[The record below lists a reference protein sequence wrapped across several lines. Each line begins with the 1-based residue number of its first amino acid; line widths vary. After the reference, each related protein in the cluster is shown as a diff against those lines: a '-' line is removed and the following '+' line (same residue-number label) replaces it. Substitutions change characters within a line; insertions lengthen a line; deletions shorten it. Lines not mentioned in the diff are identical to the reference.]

1 MTAATLTTARLSLR
15 AGQAGDAEPLGRF
28 IAGPR
33 SPGIGGP
40 YPASAAAGWVADD
53 LANCENRGSG
63 LWIVTLTAT
72 GEVMGRTGV
81 LHHDGWPAPELAWHL
96 YDGVERQGFAH
107 EAARAARDCCDRV
120 PGLPPMVSLIDADNP
135 ASIRVAERLGATCE
149 APHPLPDSDGIHRWR
164 HPARG
169 QP

>member
-81 LHHDGWPAPELAWHL
+81 LHHDGWPEPDTFRLDRNLKDH
-96 YDGVERQGFAH
+96 VGFGH
-107 EAARAARDCCDRV
+107 GKGARDQLHRLAFGGKGGKAANGV
-120 PGLPPMVSLIDADNP
+120 GGRQALPGAVF
-135 ASIRVAERLGATCE
+135 GA
-149 APHPLPDSDGIHRWR
+149 
-164 HPARG
+164 
-169 QP
+169 